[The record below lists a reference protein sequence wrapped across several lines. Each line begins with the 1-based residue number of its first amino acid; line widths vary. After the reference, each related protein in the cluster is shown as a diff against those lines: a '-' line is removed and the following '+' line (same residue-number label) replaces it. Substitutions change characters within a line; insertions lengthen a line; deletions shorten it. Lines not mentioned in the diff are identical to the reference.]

1 MQIRAISDTGGSERT
16 RHGDSQAVAC
26 NFLMFRIGTCSVL
39 SSQIAESIAPF
50 ACSGTSRGSKIRVA
64 NLGLRTPP
72 KFKNLPSREDKIS
85 NNVRSRCRGY

>member
-39 SSQIAESIAPF
+39 LSAIGALIVPF

-64 NLGLRTPP
+64 NPVASV
-72 KFKNLPSREDKIS
+72 KMPS
-85 NNVRSRCRGY
+85 

>member
-16 RHGDSQAVAC
+16 RHEDSQTVAC
-26 NFLMFRIGTCSVL
+26 NSLMCRIGTCSVL

-64 NLGLRTPP
+64 NPVASV
-72 KFKNLPSREDKIS
+72 K
-85 NNVRSRCRGY
+85 CRPETRGGGPRLSE

>member
-16 RHGDSQAVAC
+16 RHEDSQTVAC
-26 NFLMFRIGTCSVL
+26 NSLMCRIGTCSVQ

-64 NLGLRTPP
+64 NPVASVKMP
-72 KFKNLPSREDKIS
+72 
-85 NNVRSRCRGY
+85 Y